1 MEMARNGFPFGRG
14 IAVTRTFV
22 AASLALVASGC
33 YSNPHGYQDTP
44 PILRLVSV
52 PSGATVDIPSMNLRL
67 ETPCD
72 LPTELDL
79 DDEISVSKPG
89 FVPFRGTLG
98 EIREISRRTFEVRL
112 NPVSSNP

>member
-1 MEMARNGFPFGRG
+1 MVRNALPSGLG
-14 IAVTRTFV
+14 IAVAGV
-22 AASLALVASGC
+22 LAAASFALAASGC

-79 DDEISVSKPG
+79 DDEISVSKRG
-89 FVPFRGTLG
+89 YVPFRGTLG

-112 NPVSSNP
+112 NPVSSNPQ

>member
-1 MEMARNGFPFGRG
+1 MVRNALPFGRG
-14 IAVTRTFV
+14 IA
-22 AASLALVASGC
+22 AACVLAAAGLALAASGC

-79 DDEISVSKPG
+79 DDEISVSKQG
-89 FVPFRGTLG
+89 YVPFRGTLG

-112 NPVSSNP
+112 NPVSSDP